1 MNTVRNFK
9 YKKCDVICSKCGII
23 TIISEKEFSRYKLFE
38 SIKMHCHKCNDYTIH
53 YILKDKDEAKEK
65 IKTLKYTNRR
75 IQKLTKLLNIE
86 EEKKM

>member
-9 YKKCDVICSKCGII
+9 YKKCDVICCKCGNIHI
-23 TIISEKEFSRYKLFE
+23 VSEKEFIRYKLFD
-38 SIKMHCHKCNDYTIH
+38 SQYMWCIKCNKETIH